1 MTLLIVSYVSQFWK
15 ECFDC
20 QMSSFSCN
28 FFCTP
33 KWQKGNAFSCDPVLH
48 KEHKS
53 QASKKIT
60 FLSTRSI
67 FNFFGPPKSFFRVCK
82 QLLFALKLLFLTLVI
97 CTFNS
102 WQVFKNQTW
111 LWPKGFSSS
120 NSETYL
126 KVGKSVCLH
135 TDIGMR
141 RHWN

>member
-1 MTLLIVSYVSQFWK
+1 MSLLNVSYVSSCWK

-20 QMSSFSCN
+20 RMSNFSWN

-33 KWQKGNAFSCDPVLH
+33 KWQKENASSCVPGIH

-53 QASKKIT
+53 QAGKKRT
-60 FLSTRSI
+60 FLPTRSI
-67 FNFFGPPKSFFRVCK
+67 LNLFGLLQSFFRAS
-82 QLLFALKLLFLTLVI
+82 FALKLLFLILVI
-97 CTFNS
+97 YVFNS
-102 WQVFKNQTW
+102 WQVVKNQIW
-111 LWPKGFSSS
+111 LWAKEFSAS